1 MPRLLTHKSMSS
13 MHKILMGL
21 SYSSI
26 SKLPFLTLDVMTAR
40 EARGRGSVPFSAREA
55 RGGKFH
61 ALLLT
66 FGARSASPS
75 PPERRKNYI
84 FSDMG
89 LLAGVLSNLANR
101 AVLALFLLVCA
112 GITCGEDC
120 AGSR

>member
-1 MPRLLTHKSMSS
+1 MPF
-13 MHKILMGL
+13 
-21 SYSSI
+21 
-26 SKLPFLTLDVMTAR
+26 PAR
-40 EARGRGSVPFSAREA
+40 EV
-55 RGGKFH
+55 RGGKFY

-101 AVLALFLLVCA
+101 AVLALFLLKLETIINSCFLRKFRKSSKNIAWSV
-112 GITCGEDC
+112 GGHLSEL
-120 AGSR
+120 